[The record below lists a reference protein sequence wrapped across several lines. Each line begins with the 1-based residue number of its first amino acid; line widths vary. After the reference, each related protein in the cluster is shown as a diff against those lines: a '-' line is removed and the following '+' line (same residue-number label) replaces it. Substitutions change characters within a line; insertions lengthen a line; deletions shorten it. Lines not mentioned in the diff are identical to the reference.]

1 MPNESLGDL
10 DYAPVLLLIGRVDE
24 QMMRRQVKKT
34 LCLMGVTFSESL
46 FALRNEESVNE
57 LREDRRVVIQVPKE
71 GLYRILTSRRLKLSR
86 YVDD

>member
-24 QMMRRQVKKT
+24 QMMRRHVKKT
-34 LCLMGVTFSESL
+34 LSLMGVSFSESL
-46 FALRNEESVNE
+46 FALRNKESVNV
-57 LREDRRVVIQVPKE
+57 LRKDRRVVIQVPKE

>member
-24 QMMRRQVKKT
+24 QMMRRHVKKT
-34 LCLMGVTFSESL
+34 LSLMGVSFSESL
-46 FALRNEESVNE
+46 FALRNKESVNV

>member
-34 LCLMGVTFSESL
+34 LSLMGVTFSESL
-46 FALRNEESVNE
+46 FALRNKESVNV